1 MDNQKV
7 VQSFVAVVRNAVDV
21 VVRIVVADILV
32 ATTLSNRLVVVRAVA

>member
-7 VQSFVAVVRNAVDV
+7 VQSFVVAVRNAVDV